1 MLMFKTA
8 GTFKKI
14 FQMINLEIRVKM
26 TVDIILCQDTF
37 NDYITFLR
45 QKTLSR
51 IKMKTLYKVMQYKFW
66 FLRYIKN
73 MNKGLQ
79 LFNGIKL

>member
-8 GTFKKI
+8 GTSKMI
-14 FQMINLEIRVKM
+14 FSDDQFRNQGKM

-37 NDYITFLR
+37 NDYITFLQ

-51 IKMKTLYKVMQYKFW
+51 IKMKNPL
-66 FLRYIKN
+66 
-73 MNKGLQ
+73 
-79 LFNGIKL
+79 

>member
-8 GTFKKI
+8 GTFKMI